1 MRGLWLCTV
10 WASAASVDPAV
21 TAMEGGVGM
30 IATFGGLVLLAVLLT
45 TISDR
50 LQTIRET
57 RVGNQ
62 SIDEQNP
69 SPGDM
74 VNTGNILP
82 LIYKV
87 LSIPTGCGMSTNK
100 QNTKHLG
107 ILYENECSLLRLP

>member
-50 LQTIRET
+50 ET

-62 SIDEQNP
+62 SVDEQNP
-69 SPGDM
+69 APGDM
-74 VNTGNILP
+74 VNTGNIQGF
-82 LIYKV
+82 IYPNWVWDVHQQKEHKT
-87 LSIPTGCGMSTNK
+87 PGK
-100 QNTKHLG
+100 
-107 ILYENECSLLRLP
+107 SL